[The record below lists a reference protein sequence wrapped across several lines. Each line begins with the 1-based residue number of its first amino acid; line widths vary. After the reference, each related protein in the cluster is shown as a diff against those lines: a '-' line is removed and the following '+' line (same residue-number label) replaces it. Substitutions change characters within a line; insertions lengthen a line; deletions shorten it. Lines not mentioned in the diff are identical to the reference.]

1 MDKPSNT
8 PRIITTGLLVDHDN
22 VLSDLVDLMES
33 EWPDWYNPRGASARA
48 DLSERLE
55 RNRLPLGVVAFA
67 DGELAGTC
75 ALTASSGGLTERS
88 PWLGGVVV
96 RPALRHQGIGVAL
109 IARAEEEA
117 RRLGFSRLH
126 ALTAEAGATFERADW
141 RLVER
146 VVVAGMLHGI
156 YVAAL

>member
-1 MDKPSNT
+1 M
-8 PRIITTGLLVDHDN
+8 ITTGLLVDHDE

-88 PWLGGVVV
+88 PWLGGFVV
-96 RPALRHQGIGVAL
+96 RPALRHQGIGLAL
-109 IARAEEEA
+109 IARAEAEA

-126 ALTAEAGATFERADW
+126 ALTADAGAIFERAGW

-146 VVVAGMLHGI
+146 IEMHGVSHGI
-156 YVAAL
+156 YVVAL